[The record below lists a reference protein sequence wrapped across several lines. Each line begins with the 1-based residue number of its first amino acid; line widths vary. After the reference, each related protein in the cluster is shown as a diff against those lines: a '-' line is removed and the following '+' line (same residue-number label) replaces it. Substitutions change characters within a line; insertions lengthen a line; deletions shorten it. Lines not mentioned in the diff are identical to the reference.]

1 MRSLIKWS
9 TNEIMKWK
17 IRRAKLLSHSF
28 SQVQAHW
35 LCFLLQ
41 AANCKL
47 RFLSL
52 FQFCH
57 FPAILYLQSTT
68 HTFSFSFFSFLSFL
82 LLMPAASHNC
92 GHVFTHCYFSVF
104 LNLICSDLI
113 ISVFFMLFFFIKMTR
128 QFLETKPHAVLIQT
142 NLNKKHKQHWQCR
155 KTETKKMF
163 FVLLTLSS
171 KYWPTDVRKINNILF
186 LIASQKW

>member
-1 MRSLIKWS
+1 MEHKWNNEMKDQKSKITKSLFLS
-9 TNEIMKWK
+9 SAGTL
-17 IRRAKLLSHSF
+17 ALFSSSSCKLQVTFSVSF
-28 SQVQAHW
+28 SISPLSGNTLFTVNYAHI
-35 LCFLLQ
+35 FLLI
-41 AANCKL
+41 
-47 RFLSL
+47 FL
-52 FQFCH
+52 
-57 FPAILYLQSTT
+57 I
-68 HTFSFSFFSFLSFL
+68 LSFL

-155 KTETKKMF
+155 KTEAKKLF

-171 KYWPTDVRKINNILF
+171 KYWPTDVRKN
-186 LIASQKW
+186 